1 MKKRMIATILLIV
14 LALGLVACGKKD
26 TTVTTAEVQ
35 KIALQ
40 ELGTTAA
47 EAGHTHVEVSQYEGT
62 ACYMVH
68 VTVGGQEHYVY
79 IDMTGKVLHKQ

>member
-1 MKKRMIATILLIV
+1 MKRSVIATLLIIV
-14 LALGLVACGKKD
+14 LALSLVACGKKD
-26 TTVTTAEVQ
+26 TTISTVEAQ

-47 EAGHTHVEVSQYEGT
+47 EAGHTHVEAAQYEGT

-68 VTVGGQEHYVY
+68 VTVGGEEHYVY
-79 IDMTGKVLHKQ
+79 IDQTGKVLHKQ

>member
-1 MKKRMIATILLIV
+1 MKKRIIATLLLI
-14 LALGLVACGKKD
+14 ALTLTFVACGKKD

-62 ACYMVH
+62 PCYMVH
-68 VTVGGQEHYVY
+68 VTLNGQEHYIY